1 MSLEMWK
8 TPAVTALLLAI
19 LPVSAV
25 AQDARTVVEDA
36 SRAMGAA
43 GLNAIVCSGVGAHAI
58 YPDSVFL
65 SVGSSFR

>member
-8 TPAVTALLLAI
+8 TPAVTALRLAI

-25 AQDARTVVEDA
+25 AQDATTVVEDA

-43 GLNAIVCSGVGAHAI
+43 GLNANACSGAAAT
-58 YPDSVFL
+58 
-65 SVGSSFR
+65 